1 MFNYNSIDYCL
12 VYPYLI
18 YGCLLWGN
26 NYDNPLSQ
34 LIRLQN
40 KAVRIMNDVPLRDHI
55 TPHYV
60 HLDLLN
66 FVILLKFTIVCFYMI
81 LSLIISRVIFH
92 YFLYL
97 SNIII
102 LHEVHLLSN
111 YTFPTQELI
120 FESFALP
127 SLENTIGTISPFLF
141 AINHRK
147 SCSKRHLKNIILLN
161 IDLCAWV
168 CVRGCVCVLMNNK
181 AILE

>member
-1 MFNYNSIDYCL
+1 MKQKKYNIKTDELKNDKENYKENKFFNKKQAVNFRKGAIRQG
-12 VYPYLI
+12 VNTWAWKYL
-18 YGCLLWGN
+18 
-26 NYDNPLSQ
+26 
-34 LIRLQN
+34 
-40 KAVRIMNDVPLRDHI
+40 
-55 TPHYV
+55 
-60 HLDLLN
+60 HLFQTKHN
-66 FVILLKFTIVCFYMI
+66 TCGTIVCFYMI
-81 LSLIISRVIFH
+81 MSLIMSRVIFH

-147 SCSKRHLKNIILLN
+147 SCSKRHLKILSCSILT
-161 IDLCAWV
+161 
-168 CVRGCVCVLMNNK
+168 CVRACLRACVFVF
-181 AILE
+181 

>member
-1 MFNYNSIDYCL
+1 MTKIKSYLGNQCLTSIYYSP

-18 YGCLLWGN
+18 YGCLLWGD

-40 KAVRIMNDVPLRDHI
+40 KAVTIMNDVPLRDHF
-55 TPHYV
+55 THYV
-60 HLDLLN
+60 HLGLLK

-81 LSLIISRVIFH
+81 MSLIISRVIFH

-147 SCSKRHLKNIILLN
+147 SCSKRHLKILSCSILT
-161 IDLCAWV
+161 CVRV
-168 CVRGCVCVLMNNK
+168 CVRACVFVF
-181 AILE
+181 